1 MDMDF
6 TVRALE
12 FVIRFVILVPSIV
25 VHEMAHGYAALWC
38 GDPTAKY
45 AGRLT
50 LNPIKHIDLWGTIGL
65 PLIMLIAS
73 GGRFAFGYAKPVPI
87 NPYRFFDER
96 KGMLITGIAGPAAN
110 LALALIA
117 ALLIRILNLFPTDTS
132 ALLSALLFALAFMC
146 QINLWLLFFNLIPIP
161 PLDGSRILQRFLPNN
176 ARDAY
181 HSFERYGFVVVLAIL
196 FIAPWILNAY
206 YAITVAPL
214 FSLLTGL

>member
-1 MDMDF
+1 MDF